1 MSVTL
6 AHGRAGLCGRC
17 RWAIPAAAALAA
29 LCAVAA
35 EADAPAATG
44 AALDQFLATG
54 VPICMKAPAAR
65 CIERGFAF
73 ADRDGNGRLSLAEV
87 KQTQAEL
94 NHWTKAN
101 AKRLPAAERERL
113 VMGLLLLQTLG
124 PEQLFTSFDADGDG
138 ELTVAEV
145 TADVRLDQRPL
156 PEILSDPRSVDWDGL
171 AARAG
176 SAAPLLRRLL
186 PP

>member
-1 MSVTL
+1 MSVS
-6 AHGRAGLCGRC
+6 AARKQRGRRRLG
-17 RWAIPAAAALAA
+17 WTISAALAF
-29 LCAVAA
+29 AA
-35 EADAPAATG
+35 MAADPVRATAPAAPEVSV
-44 AALDQFLATG
+44 DRFLATG
-54 VPICMKAPAAR
+54 VPFCMKAPAIR

-87 KQTQAEL
+87 KETQGEV
-94 NHWTKAN
+94 NRWTKAN
-101 AKRLPAAERERL
+101 AKRLPAQDRERL
-113 VMGLLLLQTLG
+113 VMGLLLLQTVG

-138 ELTVAEV
+138 ELTIAEV

-156 PEILSDPRSVDWDGL
+156 PVILSDPASVDWDGL

-186 PP
+186 PL